1 MRGTS
6 AGGSKGVRRG
16 VQSWSARLREVRE
29 DWARCR
35 RSVAKRRRR
44 VAGRVAR
51 VAACGVGRALRSS
64 AEGVSAAT
72 EKARGRSSRRQILTR
87 LGGPMSG
94 SSVRGSEC
102 VRSGARRA
110 ARSRAGPRGR
120 VVRVVAQEGL
130 RGGLVP
136 LEAAPRGARLGI
148 LSPQAA
154 RCAGPLRGASRAP
167 KSVRGSSPG
176 RARRREGVLALAALV
191 LALRVRARA
200 GKSQALPGRCGPGTG
215 NAALRAVSCNHDG
228 GGTGCEARM
237 S

>member
-1 MRGTS
+1 MGGGVFRGGGSIEESYRPGVRFRRDPALVWRSEVGSSTRLGIRGRPMRGTS

-94 SSVRGSEC
+94 SPVRGSEC

-120 VVRVVAQEGL
+120 VVRLAAQEGL
-130 RGGLVP
+130 RGGIG
-136 LEAAPRGARLGI
+136 AA
-148 LSPQAA
+148 
-154 RCAGPLRGASRAP
+154 
-167 KSVRGSSPG
+167 
-176 RARRREGVLALAALV
+176 
-191 LALRVRARA
+191 
-200 GKSQALPGRCGPGTG
+200 
-215 NAALRAVSCNHDG
+215 
-228 GGTGCEARM
+228 
-237 S
+237 